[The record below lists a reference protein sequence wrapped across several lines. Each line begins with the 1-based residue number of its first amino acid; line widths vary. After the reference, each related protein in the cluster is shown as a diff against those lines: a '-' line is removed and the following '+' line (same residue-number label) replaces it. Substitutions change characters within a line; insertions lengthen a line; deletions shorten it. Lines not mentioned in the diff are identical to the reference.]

1 MDAQQQ
7 AQRSLMNR
15 GNKKRLR
22 RRLIIVAIVTLVLV
36 ASTITIF
43 SLVGVIPGIWATIIS
58 AVLTIFSPG
67 FGVLTLVPADDKP
80 AVAAPPV
87 ISPSPSVP
95 FTEPAQPTPSPT
107 PDKSTSAFRGI
118 VGIPPP
124 SDRCILHAKSLDL
137 FGFPMYNPSRLER
150 PG

>member
-1 MDAQQQ
+1 MNAEQQIQ
-7 AQRSLMNR
+7 QPASTRS
-15 GNKKRLR
+15 NKKRLK
-22 RRLIIVAIVTLVLV
+22 RRLIIVGIIILALV

-43 SLVGVIPGIWATIIS
+43 SIVGLIPGIWATIIS
-58 AVLTIFSPG
+58 AVLTIFSLV
-67 FGVLTLVPADDKP
+67 FGVLPLVPSDDKP
-80 AVAAPPV
+80 TVPASPV
-87 ISPSPSVP
+87 ISRPP
-95 FTEPAQPTPSPT
+95 FTEPGPPAPSTSPVR
-107 PDKSTSAFRGI
+107 STSAFRGI